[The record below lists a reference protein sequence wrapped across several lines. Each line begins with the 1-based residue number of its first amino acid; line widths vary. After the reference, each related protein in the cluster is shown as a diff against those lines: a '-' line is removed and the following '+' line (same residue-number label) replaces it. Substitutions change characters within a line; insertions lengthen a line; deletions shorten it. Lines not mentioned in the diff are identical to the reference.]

1 MDAKELRATLETK
14 ISKAGKPYEVV
25 SVYLTDTYKKTVFL
39 EEAEKELLRQ
49 STSIKKDLDLE
60 MPNFLD

>member
-49 STSIKKDLDLE
+49 STSRKKDLDLE

>member
-1 MDAKELRATLETK
+1 MDAKELKATLETK

-49 STSIKKDLDLE
+49 STSRKKDLDLE